1 VRFDRRKSGEPLF
14 CGVWSEHVG
23 RSVQGPDASRG
34 GLKEPVSGPVERL
47 LRGAQAVRRVKAI
60 TSRPYS
66 DHAPTDLLPQVT
78 SPRPVYGSA
87 KRARH

>member
-1 VRFDRRKSGEPLF
+1 MQAGVALEETGVRSGGTAATRRSG
-14 CGVWSEHVG
+14 
-23 RSVQGPDASRG
+23 RQQG
-34 GLKEPVSGPVERL
+34 E
-47 LRGAQAVRRVKAI
+47 AI